1 MKYTLPQA
9 NDLDKVISV
18 FLYVGNAQNHDDESI
33 AKFCK
38 FDARQSKYYLAACYF
53 LGLVD
58 SEGNQTEESKDAMAN
73 NIAPK
78 RYVYGKIVSHKDLS
92 RIVAQLIIHKDE
104 DAAYKCAETIVVED
118 GKYHGS
124 TAERRADVMFK
135 WCKIVVDFIKNNK

>member
-1 MKYTLPQA
+1 MKYSLPQA
-9 NDLDKVISV
+9 NDLEKVISV

-53 LGLVD
+53 LDLVD
-58 SEGNQTEESKDAMAN
+58 SDGNQTEEAKLAIEN
-73 NIAPK
+73 NIAAK
-78 RYVYGKIVSHKDLS
+78 RFVYGKIVSHKLLS
-92 RIVAQLIIHKDE
+92 RIIAQLIIHKDE
-104 DAAYKCAETIVVED
+104 SAAYKVAEQIVVED

-135 WCKIVVDFIKNNK
+135 WCKIVVEFIKSNK